1 MKILEHRAL
10 RGPNYFSRYP
20 TIFMRL
26 DIGELEQRPSDT
38 VPGIVARLT
47 ELLPSLQEHRCSLGR
62 PGGFLERL
70 ARGTW
75 AGHVVE
81 HVAIELQ
88 NLIGF
93 SVGYGKTIDS
103 YEAGVY
109 NVVYRYRDEASG
121 LAAGVEAVEL
131 VRCLFHGQEIDI
143 QAIIDRLKAVRDA
156 HMLGPSTA
164 AIIAAA
170 ERRGIPF
177 LRLSDDSSFLQLGHG
192 HRQRRIQATVTCQTD
207 LIGYSIADDKQWT
220 KQLLGDAGI
229 PVPRGEVCATI
240 DDALEVARRLG
251 YPVAVKPLIGNHG
264 RGVSTNVE
272 DDQALRD
279 AFDIAA
285 RRHSSVIV
293 EQCITGEDH
302 RLLVINSQLVAAARR
317 RPAHVIGDGS
327 ATLKALID
335 RANADPRRGV
345 GHENLLTRIEVDEQ
359 SQRML
364 GQQCLSLESVIAK
377 DEIVYLKPTA
387 NLSTGGTATD
397 VTDDVHPEVRYTAER
412 IARLVGLDIIGIDL
426 LAETLTRPLEVQS
439 AAVVEV
445 NAGPGFRMHLSP
457 THGQG
462 RDVGQP
468 VIDMLFPDGD
478 SDARIPIVAI
488 TGTNGKTTTVRLL
501 SHLLRQVGRKVGMA
515 CTGTIEIDSHVIMR
529 GDYSGPLAAAVV
541 LREPT
546 IECAVLEVA
555 RGGIM
560 RRGLGFDACDVGV
573 LLNIESDHLGEHD
586 LYTLDELARCKTVVI
601 DAVRPGGTA
610 VLNAD
615 DPRVLAAQD
624 WARGDS
630 ILFTLNPDSRA
641 VRQHVHNQS
650 VAFTVHQGSL
660 VMRQG
665 RVEAEITPVAE
676 IPITFESHARFNV
689 ANALAASAAAYAL
702 GLSLADI
709 RLGLNTFYPTPG
721 QNPGRT
727 NLIQVDG
734 LKVLID
740 YGHNVPALEALAELV
755 SALPAERRIGV
766 ASAPGNRR
774 DEDLVALGAGL
785 AAMLDV
791 VILCETAPRG
801 RAHGEVARLM
811 RDGAASAPNA
821 CRAEVVMAE
830 SQAIERAF
838 AEASDG
844 DLLVLLI
851 EDVAGTLERI
861 KELAKRPFKAS
872 SDAPG
877 GPPPKEGASEE
888 KFAEHHAERQA
899 PSHHASGGNPPC

>member
-10 RGPNYFSRYP
+10 RGPNYYSRYLS
-20 TIFMRL
+20 IFMRL

-38 VPGIVARLT
+38 VPGIVERLT
-47 ELLPSLQEHRCSLGR
+47 ELLPTLQEHRCSIGR

-81 HVAIELQ
+81 HVALELQ

-103 YEAGVY
+103 YETGIY

-131 VRCLFHGQEIDI
+131 VSRLFHGLEIDI
-143 QAIIDRLKAVRDA
+143 QAIIARLKVVRDA

-164 AIIAAA
+164 SIIAAA
-170 ERRGIPF
+170 AHRGIPY
-177 LRLSDDSSFLQLGHG
+177 LRLSDDSSYLQLGHG
-192 HRQRRIQATVTCQTD
+192 HRQQRIQATVTCHTD

-229 PVPRGEVCATI
+229 PVPKGEVCYTV
-240 DDALEVARRLG
+240 DEALEVAHHLG
-251 YPVAVKPLIGNHG
+251 YPLAVKPLVGNHG
-264 RGVSTNVE
+264 RGVSTEVE
-272 DDQALRD
+272 GDQALRD
-279 AFDIAA
+279 AFEIAA
-285 RRHSSVIV
+285 RHHSSVIV
-293 EQCITGEDH
+293 EQCIKGMDH
-302 RLLVINSQLVAAARR
+302 RLLVINGQLVAAARR
-317 RPAHVIGDGS
+317 QPAHVIGDGS
-327 ATLKALID
+327 ATLQMLIE
-335 RANADPRRGV
+335 RENADPRRGV
-345 GHENLLTRIEVDEQ
+345 GHENLLTQIDINEQ
-359 SQRML
+359 SRRL
-364 GQQCLSLESVIAK
+364 LDQQQLRLESVIAAG
-377 DEIVYLKPTA
+377 EIVYLKPTA

-397 VTDDVHPEVRYTAER
+397 VTDDVHPEVRYSAER
-412 IARLVGLDIIGIDL
+412 IARLIGLDIIGIDL
-426 LAETLTRPLEVQS
+426 LAETLSRPLDEQS

-468 VIDMLFPDGD
+468 VIDMLFPESD
-478 SDARIPIVAI
+478 SDARIPIVAV

-501 SHLLRQVGRKVGMA
+501 SHLLRQAGRKVGMA
-515 CTGTIEIDSHVIMR
+515 CTGAIEVDSHVIMR
-529 GDYSGPLAAAVV
+529 GDYSGPQAAAIV

-546 IECAVLEVA
+546 VECAVLEVA

-573 LLNIESDHLGEHD
+573 LLNIASDHLGEHD
-586 LYTLDELARCKTVVI
+586 LHTLDELARCKTVVI
-601 DAVRPGGTA
+601 DAVRPEGTA

-615 DPRVLAAQD
+615 DPRALAAQE
-624 WARGDS
+624 WSRGDI

-641 VRQHVHNQS
+641 IRQHVHDQG
-650 VAFTVHQGSL
+650 VAFTVYQDDL

-665 RVEAEITPVAE
+665 RVEAKLIPVTE
-676 IPITFESHARFNV
+676 VPITFEGHARFNV

-702 GLSLADI
+702 GLSLSDI
-709 RLGLNTFYPTPG
+709 RLGLSTFHPTPG

-727 NLIQVDG
+727 NLIEADG

-740 YGHNVPALEALAELV
+740 YGHNVPALDALTELV
-755 SALPAERRIGV
+755 RALPAGRRIGV

-774 DEDLVALGAGL
+774 DEDLFELGARL
-785 AAMLDV
+785 AGMLDV
-791 VILCETAPRG
+791 AILCETDPRG
-801 RAHGEVARLM
+801 RHPGDVAGLL
-811 RDGAASAPNA
+811 RDGAASIPEA
-821 CRAEVVMAE
+821 CHVEVVMDE
-830 SQAIERAF
+830 RQAIDRAF
-838 AEASDG
+838 DEAGDG

-851 EDVAGTLERI
+851 DDVEGTVERL
-861 KELAKRPFKAS
+861 KERRSKTNTS
-872 SDAPG
+872 GDAPSV
-877 GPPPKEGASEE
+877 EQ
-888 KFAEHHAERQA
+888 HAANIHTPR
-899 PSHHASGGNPPC
+899 GDRPC